1 MCLLILVAWILGYY
15 WTIGF
20 YCGSSRGNVLA
31 EVYSPRIRFDSWL
44 YSAKPK
50 ATGSMRRRAKP
61 SRALRWE
68 WKFYPRYEPEWYS
81 VLQPDRS
88 AFRMSTEPP
97 LGVTDGATGLRYW
110 VRQRF
115 GSVALWL
122 PLVIVASAT
131 LLMFWIDRRRIP
143 PGHCRRCGYD
153 LTGNTSGIC
162 SECGT
167 MIAGD

>member
-1 MCLLILVAWILGYY
+1 
-15 WTIGF
+15 
-20 YCGSSRGNVLA
+20 
-31 EVYSPRIRFDSWL
+31 
-44 YSAKPK
+44 
-50 ATGSMRRRAKP
+50 
-61 SRALRWE
+61 
-68 WKFYPRYEPEWYS
+68 
-81 VLQPDRS
+81 
-88 AFRMSTEPP
+88 MSTEPP